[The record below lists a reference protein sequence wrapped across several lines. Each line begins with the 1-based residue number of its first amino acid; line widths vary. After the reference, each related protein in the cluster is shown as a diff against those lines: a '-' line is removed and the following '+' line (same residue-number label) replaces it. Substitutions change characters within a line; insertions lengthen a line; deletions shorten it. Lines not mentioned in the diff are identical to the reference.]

1 MPLNKNLQPLSGTCT
16 CRYCGQPAG
25 FQIAFSS
32 DRDNPSRSQKLSSRP
47 RVSPFSIQ

>member
-1 MPLNKNLQPLSGTCT
+1 MPLNKNLRPLSGT